1 MTVRR
6 AEDKD
11 AEQVL
16 RLLRQVN
23 KVHHDLRPDLF
34 NLASKYTAEELHAIF
49 TDEGKRVFVCEER
62 GTVLGYIFT
71 ILYDHSGDNMLVPI
85 KEMYI
90 DDLCV
95 DEAARGKGVAT
106 ELYKHAVAYAR
117 ETGCHNV
124 TLNVWEGNN
133 AALAFY
139 EKMGMKPQKTK
150 LETILDNA

>member
-1 MTVRR
+1 MEQRR
-6 AEDKD
+6 GKAC
-11 AEQVL
+11 
-16 RLLRQVN
+16 
-23 KVHHDLRPDLF
+23 VHRKWND
-34 NLASKYTAEELHAIF
+34 NTA
-49 TDEGKRVFVCEER
+49 
-62 GTVLGYIFT
+62 
-71 ILYDHSGDNMLVPI
+71 ILSGDNMLVPI

-124 TLNVWEGNN
+124 TLNVWEGNSV
-133 AALAFY
+133 ALAFY

>member
-11 AEQVL
+11 AEPVL

-23 KVHHDLRPDLF
+23 RVHHDLRPDLF

-49 TDEGKRVFVCEER
+49 TDEGKRVFVCDER

-71 ILYDHSGDNMLVPI
+71 ILYDHNGDNMLVPI
-85 KEMYI
+85 KELYI

-95 DEAARGKGVAT
+95 ARAWRPSCISTPSPMRAKQAVTTSPSMFGKAT
-106 ELYKHAVAYAR
+106 TQPWLSMKK
-117 ETGCHNV
+117 
-124 TLNVWEGNN
+124 WE
-133 AALAFY
+133 
-139 EKMGMKPQKTK
+139 
-150 LETILDNA
+150 